1 MFGGKGLKFL
11 QRAGAA
17 KFCVPAAEPVAWI
30 EVEGD
35 VLGVIWNQSVGDGC
49 CAIGAEDLRVARG
62 GLDDAFGRGAWKDV
76 DQTKGDEEQQTLNAA
91 GDRNAHK
98 MGEPSA
104 AFAVL
109 VFARR
114 NASPEEN
121 EDWTGDNDPEY
132 TNHNPMPDEPVRTEK
147 VQEPRGGEYYNV
159 TAEYCSRGANN
170 ARVPARLL

>member
-62 GLDDAFGRGAWKDV
+62 GLDDAFGRGPWKNV
-76 DQTKGDEEQQTLNAA
+76 DQTKGDEKQQALNAA
-91 GDRNAHK
+91 GKRDA
-98 MGEPSA
+98 
-104 AFAVL
+104 
-109 VFARR
+109 
-114 NASPEEN
+114 NAS
-121 EDWTGDNDPEY
+121 
-132 TNHNPMPDEPVRTEK
+132 K
-147 VQEPRGGEYYNV
+147 VACGVQ
-159 TAEYCSRGANN
+159 
-170 ARVPARLL
+170 VPPALLCYLKFNSKSLW